1 MSEISTVLVTGANGL
16 LGRAICDLLSQ
27 QEYEVFGL
35 VHRDTKNKISGV
47 NYISIDLET
56 DWNVNLLPP
65 KVDVVIHLAQSSHF
79 RDFPEKALNVFQ
91 VNIASTA
98 KLLDYAKNIG
108 VRSFLYASSGGVYG
122 NSNQAFSEN
131 SSIVPP
137 GKLGYYLGSKLSG
150 EVLTQSYTSVF
161 NVNVL
166 RYFFIYGPNQ
176 KKGMLIPRLMD
187 SVMNHLPITLQ
198 GGSGL
203 RINPIHVEDAA
214 IATIA
219 AIKQDTSAIY
229 NISGPEILS
238 LKDIGDMMGEYLGIK
253 PEYQFLPEEA
263 KDLIGDN
270 SAMRKILYSPERFLK
285 NKLDEIH
292 GLLIDHPNLD

>member
-1 MSEISTVLVTGANGL
+1 MSEISTILVTGANGL
-16 LGRAICDLLSQ
+16 LGREICITLTQ
-27 QEYEVFGL
+27 QGYEVFGL
-35 VHRDTKNKISGV
+35 VHRETQNKIVGIK
-47 NYISIDLET
+47 YISIDLET
-56 DWNVNLLPP
+56 DWNVNQLPAR
-65 KVDVVIHLAQSSHF
+65 VDVVIHLAQSSHF
-79 RDFPEKALNVFQ
+79 RDFPEKALNVFK

-98 KLLDYAKNIG
+98 KLLDYSRNNG
-108 VRSFLYASSGGVYG
+108 VKSFLYASSGGVYG
-122 NSNQAFSEN
+122 NSNQAFNEN

-150 EVLTQSYTSVF
+150 EVMTQSYTSVF

-176 KKGMLIPRLMD
+176 KRGMLIPRLMD
-187 SVMNHLPITLQ
+187 SVLNHLPITLQ

-203 RINPIHVEDAA
+203 RINPIHVKDAA
-214 IATIA
+214 ASTIG

-253 PEYQFLPEEA
+253 PEYQFLPEAA

-270 SAMRKILYSPERFLK
+270 SAMRKFLYAPERFLK
-285 NKLDEIH
+285 NNLEEIH
-292 GLLIDHPNLD
+292 RLLIDRPNLD

>member
-1 MSEISTVLVTGANGL
+1 MSEISTILVTGANGL
-16 LGRAICDLLSQ
+16 LGRAICTLLSQ
-27 QEYEVFGL
+27 QGNEVFGL
-35 VHRDTKNKISGV
+35 VHRETQNKILGV
-47 NYISIDLET
+47 KYISVDLET
-56 DWNVNLLPP
+56 DWNVNQLPSH
-65 KVDVVIHLAQSSHF
+65 VDVVIHLAQSSHF
-79 RDFPEKALNVFQ
+79 RDFPEKALNVFH

-98 KLLDYAKNIG
+98 KLLDYSRNFG
-108 VRSFLYASSGGVYG
+108 VKSFLYASSGGVYG
-122 NSNQAFSEN
+122 NSNQAFNEN
-131 SSIVPP
+131 SSIFPP

-203 RINPIHVEDAA
+203 RINPIHVADAA
-214 IATIA
+214 TATIA
-219 AIKQDTSAIY
+219 AMKQDTSAIY
-229 NISGPEILS
+229 NISGPQILS
-238 LKDIGDMMGEYLGIK
+238 LKDIGDQMGEFLGIK
-253 PEYQFLPEEA
+253 PEYQFLQGEA

-270 SAMRKILYSPERFLK
+270 SAMRKFLYNPERFLG
-285 NKLDEIH
+285 NHLDEIYK
-292 GLLIDHPNLD
+292 LLNDHSIRD